1 MERIETLFSDQSNFD
16 NKSILNKLDKCI
28 DQSILDR
35 IERGITLEDIEM
47 LTQAGIPILKY
58 RTQITIHGLFPEL
71 SNNYIFGY
79 KNIFQNKN
87 KSIGVK
93 YNAIDE
99 DKRKRIAERLKIL
112 GFVYHRNSQ
121 GTNFEIINSVNQD
134 NFNTIKNHLFDLKN
148 KIDNTLF
155 YGYCDIWRGQAF
167 GINYLCLSLNI
178 NAIYEANVEPFLNK
192 IGATM
197 ELYNNYIEQKEA
209 EQKECYEQLKKD
221 REEAEEKKKQSLAN
235 KTEELNIL
243 QQFPRIE
250 KINEPGVYIL
260 RHYNYDNELI
270 FRLVYIYMIKGK
282 KKPRWN
288 KKDFLTVNEA
298 LNYKPE
304 IHWSDG
310 IYSSKLTGYKIA

>member
-1 MERIETLFSDQSNFD
+1 MERIETLFTNQSNYD
-16 NKSILNKLDKCI
+16 SKSILNKLDKNI
-28 DQSILDR
+28 NPDILKR
-35 IERGITLEDIEM
+35 IENGITLEEIEK
-47 LTQAGIPILKY
+47 LTKLNIPVLKY
-58 RTQITIHGLFPEL
+58 KTQITIHGLFPKL
-71 SNNYIFGY
+71 SNNYTFGY

-93 YNAIDE
+93 YSAIDE
-99 DKRKRIAERLKIL
+99 AKRQRIAKRLKTV
-112 GFVYHRNSQ
+112 GFCYHKNSQ
-121 GTNFEIINSVNQD
+121 SANFDIVQSVTKE
-134 NFNTIKNHLFDLKN
+134 NFDSVKAHLFDLKS
-148 KIDNTLF
+148 KIDQSLF
-155 YGYCDIWRGQAF
+155 YGSCEIWRGQAW
-167 GINYLCLSLNI
+167 GINYLCLDLTI
-178 NAIYEANVEPFLNK
+178 NAIYESNIEPFLNK

-209 EQKECYEQLKKD
+209 EQKEYYEQLRKN

-282 KKPRWN
+282 KKLRWN

-304 IHWSDG
+304 IHWSDS

>member
-1 MERIETLFSDQSNFD
+1 MERIETLFMDHSNCD
-16 NKSILNKLDKCI
+16 SKAILNKLNRAI
-28 DQSILDR
+28 DQSVLDK
-35 IERGITLEDIEM
+35 IENGVNLEEIEQ
-47 LTQAGIPILKY
+47 LTKSGIPILKY
-58 RTQITIHGLFPEL
+58 KTQITIHGLFPEL
-71 SNNYIFGY
+71 SNNYILGY

-93 YNAIDE
+93 YTAIDE
-99 DKRKRIAERLKIL
+99 EKRQRIAKRLKPL
-112 GFVYHRNSQ
+112 GFSYHRNSQ
-121 GTNFEIINSVNQD
+121 GTNFDILQSVTKESFD
-134 NFNTIKNHLFDLKN
+134 TVKNHLFDLKN

-209 EQKECYEQLKKD
+209 EQKEYYEQLRKN